1 MVTFLQFG
9 ETSKATPNCKRIAE
23 CIMKVFK
30 KVRTYTL
37 PDPSE
42 LVRKEGSV
50 EKKLRVSGRSTNAI
64 SIYLNTKYYF
74 YLAIV
79 TCCTIISVCY
89 ARCI

>member
-30 KVRTYTL
+30 EVRTYTL

-42 LVRKEGSV
+42 FVRKEGSV
-50 EKKLRVSGRSTNAI
+50 EKKLCVSGRLTNAI
-64 SIYLNTKYYF
+64 SIYLNTISILQSF
-74 YLAIV
+74 
-79 TCCTIISVCY
+79 TCCTIISLCY
-89 ARCI
+89 AQYI